1 MSINYNIVIERM
13 ETVSTDTVS
22 NAVRRVFWKLV
33 GVDSVT
39 GKSAK
44 IEVIDVFTIVP
55 ESFIDPDNNER
66 RVESEIDPE
75 NFVTYSELTAE
86 IVETWIRD
94 KHTNDMHMFE
104 SAVSGK
110 IKILNNIAVN
120 TATTTTLPWSTG
132 Q

>member
-1 MSINYNIVIERM
+1 MSIDYSIVVEKM
-13 ETVSTDTVS
+13 DTVSTDTVS

-39 GKSAK
+39 GKSAR
-44 IEVIDVFTIVP
+44 IEVVDVFTIVP

-86 IVETWIRD
+86 IVETWIRA
-94 KHTNDMHMFE
+94 KHTDDMHMFE

-110 IKILNNIAVN
+110 IEILNNIAVN
-120 TATTTTLPWSTG
+120 TATTTTLPWVNS

>member
-1 MSINYNIVIERM
+1 MSIDYNIVIERM

-22 NAVRRVFWKLV
+22 DAVRRVFWKLV

-44 IEVIDVFTIVP
+44 IEVIDVFRIHP
-55 ESFIDPDNNER
+55 EVYTDPDNNER
-66 RVESEIDPE
+66 RFESELDPD
-75 NFVTYSELTAE
+75 NFIEYTSLTQE
-86 IVETWIRD
+86 TVEGWIRAR
-94 KHTNDMHMFE
+94 HVIDMHMFE
-104 SAVSGK
+104 SAVAGK
-110 IKILNNIAVN
+110 LEILNNIAAN